1 MLEPLLVVDTVR
13 LPGGATQ
20 FTVYEAV
27 TVPPAGTVTG
37 CEAPPLTVQFVG
49 TLRTTVWLPAERLV
63 NVTVPVLATV

>member
-1 MLEPLLVVDTVR
+1 MSAPPLLVVTAM
-13 LPGGATQ
+13 LPGGVIQ

>member
-13 LPGGATQ
+13 LPGDATQ

-37 CEAPPLTVQFVG
+37 CEAPPLTVQFAG
-49 TLRTTVWLPAERLV
+49 TLRTTV
-63 NVTVPVLATV
+63 